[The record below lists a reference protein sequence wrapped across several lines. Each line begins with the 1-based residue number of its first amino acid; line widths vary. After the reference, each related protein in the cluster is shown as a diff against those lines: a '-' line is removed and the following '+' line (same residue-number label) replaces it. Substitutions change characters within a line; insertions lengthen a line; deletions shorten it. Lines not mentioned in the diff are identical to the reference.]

1 MRNLAPGG
9 DVLSI
14 LMLEDNPLDIEL
26 TEARLRIAGY
36 QYQAWKATC
45 RAEFEDTFTQ
55 RKYDLILADFSLP
68 DFDGSAA
75 LDIVRA
81 EDKFVPFIFV
91 SGALGEDLA
100 VDSLHRGA
108 TDYVL
113 KQRLDRLI
121 PAVSRALSEFSER
134 LSRIETEALLH
145 ESELRF
151 QQVTNVLPALVWIAD
166 ASGKLLYCNKSW
178 SDYFGSCNQDSWCD
192 LSLLHIDDV
201 SHVTRQWNDALQSG
215 LSIELECRFRRN
227 SDSLFRWHLVRIA
240 PLPSSTSSAT
250 WVGTCTDLQAQKER
264 EELLRISEK
273 MVVIGRMAGVIA
285 HEINNPLESLT
296 NILFLLRDSDTRV
309 EPGRSLIE
317 EADQQLYRISSIT
330 KQTLSFYRDKA
341 VLGDIDCE
349 RLVQETLLM
358 FRAKLKQQK
367 ISVQVHVEGS
377 IHFQARTGE
386 IRQVLVNI
394 ISNAIDAMRKGGQLV
409 IRARVPNRLRDRRLI
424 LEIEDTGI
432 GIPPELVGRLFEP
445 FVSTKGTL
453 GTGLGLWV
461 SRNIIE
467 RHGGTIEL
475 ETSSGRT
482 TATIVVPLEFSG
494 PAEEQNQDDRDRIS
508 TEPLQ
513 N

>member
-1 MRNLAPGG
+1 MRNLGPGG
-9 DVLSI
+9 DALSI
-14 LMLEDNPLDIEL
+14 LMLEDNPLDVEL
-26 TEARLRIAGY
+26 VEARLRLGGY
-36 QYQAWKATC
+36 EYTGWKATC
-45 RAEFEDTFTQ
+45 RAEFEEAFAS
-55 RKYDLILADFSLP
+55 RNYDLILADYSLP
-68 DFDGSAA
+68 DFDGSTA

-81 EDKFVPFIFV
+81 KDKFVPFIFV
-91 SGALGEDLA
+91 SGALGEDVA

-121 PAVSRALSEFSER
+121 PAVSRALNEYSER
-134 LSRIETEALLH
+134 LSRLEAEALLR

-151 QQVTNVLPALVWIAD
+151 QQVTNALPALVWIAD
-166 ASGKLLYCNKSW
+166 ASGKLLYSNKSW
-178 SDYFGSCNQDSWCD
+178 SDYFGSSNQDSWCD

-201 SHVTRQWNDALQSG
+201 SHVTRQWHDVLQTGSPV
-215 LSIELECRFRRN
+215 ELECRFRRT

-240 PLPSSTSSAT
+240 PLPSSASNAA
-250 WVGTCTDLQAQKER
+250 WVGTCTDLQAQKDR

-309 EPGRSLIE
+309 EPGRSLVE

-341 VLGDIDCE
+341 ALGDIDCE

-358 FRAKLKQQK
+358 FRAKLKQQR
-367 ISVQVHVEGS
+367 ISVQVQVEGA
-377 IHFQARTGE
+377 IQFQARTGE
-386 IRQVLVNI
+386 IRQVLVNLL
-394 ISNAIDAMRKGGQLV
+394 SNAIDAMRKGGQLV
-409 IRARVPNRLRDRRLI
+409 IRAHVPDWKRDRRLV
-424 LEIEDTGI
+424 LEIEDTGS
-432 GIPPELVGRLFEP
+432 GIPPELTGRLFEP

-461 SRNIIE
+461 SRNIVE
-467 RHGGTIEL
+467 RHGGTIAL
-475 ETSSGRT
+475 GTASGRT
-482 TATIVVPLEFSG
+482 TATIILPLEFAG
-494 PAEEQNQDDRDRIS
+494 PAEEQSQDDRERIS
-508 TEPLQ
+508 TETVH

>member
-1 MRNLAPGG
+1 MRNLSPGG
-9 DVLSI
+9 DVLKI
-14 LMLEDNPLDIEL
+14 LMLEDNPLDVEL
-26 TEARLRIAGY
+26 VDARLRLAGF
-36 QYQAWKATC
+36 QFEAWKATC
-45 RAEFEDTFTQ
+45 RSEFEDSFAS
-55 RKYDLILADFSLP
+55 RDYDLILADYSLP

-75 LDIVRA
+75 LDIVR
-81 EDKFVPFIFV
+81 EQDKFVPFIFV

-121 PAVSRALSEFSER
+121 PAVTRALNEYSER
-134 LSRIETEALLH
+134 LSRIEAEALLR

-151 QQVTNVLPALVWIAD
+151 QHVTNALPALVWIAD
-166 ASGKLLYCNKSW
+166 ASGKLVYRNTSW
-178 SDYFGSCNQDSWCD
+178 SDYFGGSDQNSWCD
-192 LSLLHIDDV
+192 IPLLHLDDV
-201 SHVTRQWNDALQSG
+201 SHVTRQWNDALSSG
-215 LSIELECRFRRN
+215 ASLDLECRFRRA

-240 PLPSSTSSAT
+240 PLQSGASAPI

-296 NILFLLRDSDTRV
+296 NILFLLRECDTRI
-309 EPGRSLIE
+309 EPGRSLVD
-317 EADQQLYRISSIT
+317 EADEQLYRISSIT

-341 VLGDIDCE
+341 ALGDIDCE
-349 RLVQETLLM
+349 HLVKETLLM
-358 FRAKLKQQK
+358 FRAKLKQQS
-367 ISVQVHVEGS
+367 ISTSVQIESS

-386 IRQVLVNI
+386 IRQVLVNL
-394 ISNAIDAMRKGGQLV
+394 ISNAIDAMRKGGQLI
-409 IRARVPNRLRDRRLI
+409 IRARVPDRHDERRLI
-424 LEIEDTGI
+424 LEIEDTGD
-432 GIPPELVGRLFEP
+432 GIPEELRDRLFEP

-467 RHGGTIEL
+467 RHQGAISLNTQN
-475 ETSSGRT
+475 GRT
-482 TATIVVPLEFSG
+482 IATVVLPLEFAG
-494 PAEEQNQDDRDRIS
+494 ADNEQTHDDRDRVSS
-508 TEPLQ
+508 TSAYR
-513 N
+513 